1 MGKAQS
7 GIFGKLRVDLDKE
20 FEYLD
25 NELSMVGFKNVVKR
39 WLLTQKNILKA
50 RYMARKKDYPINIE
64 PNFLVKLK
72 AYWSKLE
79 TKRKAK
85 QMSNTRSKVK
95 NLLNVGQSGI
105 TGTEARLVIQLID
118 LYLPPIISKTISS
131 VNLLGENDFF
141 PLILIFIYHCKGR
154 KGNVTLG

>member
-1 MGKAQS
+1 
-7 GIFGKLRVDLDKE
+7 
-20 FEYLD
+20 
-25 NELSMVGFKNVVKR
+25 
-39 WLLTQKNILKA
+39 
-50 RYMARKKDYPINIE
+50 MARKKDYPINIE

-105 TGTEARLVIQLID
+105 TGTEARLVI
-118 LYLPPIISKTISS
+118 
-131 VNLLGENDFF
+131 
-141 PLILIFIYHCKGR
+141 
-154 KGNVTLG
+154 